1 MKNSKAQGFSKIN
14 GFIFPYQ
21 KEQIQSMNYRVKNKE
36 AKDEKKPLP
45 VILPKQNNLHIVMLM
60 SVASAVAF
68 AMHIYFSFMAQGGF
82 FENIVGILFSAT
94 YASVIC
100 SNTSRLTKILPLAA
114 GIVSVFAGIFAAHA
128 NAQTVVNV
136 LLAVLFDVTL
146 CVCIIYSAVKGLS
159 RSFAIVTVSTGIVVN
174 ILVGIVAAF
183 ILKYGTFSVDLLLE
197 KINLFFDLIRQS
209 IMTQTE
215 NLLQSEQFANSL
227 KAGLSSSGLK
237 EISSQEILDLMKTSS
252 KYVLESVKL
261 MLPSIVCIY
270 AMAIASVVTMLFSVC
285 TKVCRTKIYY
295 GRKWIFAISGVGARI
310 YNVLFFISIVG
321 SFFGMSQLLSVT
333 FINVVIILAPGLCY
347 VAIKDIVA
355 FLKRK
360 RMKPLSATMLTFVII
375 AVATGILGIS
385 SAFLL
390 ALIGVHTTT
399 AKERIKII
407 IYKD

>member
-21 KEQIQSMNYRVKNKE
+21 KEQILSMNYRVKNKDT
-36 AKDEKKPLP
+36 KDTKKPVPL
-45 VILPKQNNLHIVMLM
+45 ILPKQSNFVPVFLL
-60 SVASAVAF
+60 SVLSAVAF
-68 AMHIYFSFMAQGGF
+68 AMHIYFSFTSQGGLLA
-82 FENIVGILFSAT
+82 NIIGLLFSVM

-100 SNTSRLTKILPLAA
+100 CNTARLPKVLPLVA
-114 GIVSVFAGIFAAHA
+114 GFVTMAGCLVGLSAD
-128 NAQTVVNV
+128 AQMLVNV
-136 LLAVLFDVTL
+136 LLSVLFDVTL
-146 CVCIIYSAVKGLS
+146 CVCIVYSAVKGLS

-197 KINLFFDLIRQS
+197 KINLFFDLIKQS

-227 KAGLSSSGLK
+227 KAALSSSGLK

-270 AMAIASVVTMLFSVC
+270 AMSIASVVTMLFSVC

-295 GRKWIFAISGVGARI
+295 ARKWIFAISGVGARI
-310 YNVLFFISIVG
+310 YNVLFFISLVG

-333 FINVVIILAPGLCY
+333 FINVVIILTPGLCY

-399 AKERIKII
+399 SKERIKII